1 MTTYGYARV
10 STVDQ
15 CADRQITA
23 LQASGVEREFIFVD
37 RRSGKD
43 FARPAWRRLR
53 RRLRKGDLIVVQ
65 SIDRL
70 GRDYGEVQEEWRW
83 ITKTI
88 GADVQVLDMPMLDTR
103 RHKDLLG
110 TFIADLVLQVL
121 AYCAQFEREAI
132 LTRQRQG
139 IDEAKKRGVR
149 FGRPRC
155 EMPPEFTEAVDDVL
169 RSLGGVTLL
178 RVAMELRGISCH
190 EERDYEAD
198 PDSISCSRSFGKP
211 ATTKEALAESLAS
224 FTAQAAAKLR
234 RHGLLAAGCNVYAQ
248 IFAEGGGGDCV
259 GRTVVYPAPTDA
271 TNKILRAISDE
282 VKYFYLPGVRYRKT
296 GIVFFGLEKPGTA
309 HQLDLFADVS
319 TPAPR
324 QSALYKAVDAL
335 NAKYG
340 KGKVFFASEGIGKS
354 HGT

>member
-1 MTTYGYARV
+1 MTIYGYARV

-43 FARPAWRRLR
+43 FARPAWKRLR

-155 EMPPEFTEAVDDVL
+155 EMPPEFAEAVEMV
-169 RSLGGVTLL
+169 RSG
-178 RVAMELRGISCH
+178 EISARQGAQLCGMSYSTFRERMQTC
-190 EERDYEAD
+190 EEDRD
-198 PDSISCSRSFGKP
+198 S
-211 ATTKEALAESLAS
+211 
-224 FTAQAAAKLR
+224 
-234 RHGLLAAGCNVYAQ
+234 
-248 IFAEGGGGDCV
+248 
-259 GRTVVYPAPTDA
+259 YP
-271 TNKILRAISDE
+271 K
-282 VKYFYLPGVRYRKT
+282 
-296 GIVFFGLEKPGTA
+296 
-309 HQLDLFADVS
+309 
-319 TPAPR
+319 
-324 QSALYKAVDAL
+324 
-335 NAKYG
+335 
-340 KGKVFFASEGIGKS
+340 
-354 HGT
+354 